1 MRPLSLLLLF
11 LMLAAA
17 GAAADSRETPPNII
31 YILADDLG
39 WSDVGWHGSEIRTP
53 NLDALAAGGA
63 KLEQF
68 HVQPVCSPTRA
79 CLMNG
84 RYPIRTGLQSGVVR
98 PWSTHGLP
106 LEEKTL
112 PEGLKKSGYNTYLVG
127 KWHLGHTTPAQLPRA
142 RGFDHHYGL
151 YCGMID
157 YFTHSRS
164 PNASLDW
171 RRDGRPLREEGYST
185 ELLGDEAVRV
195 VERQKPD
202 RPFFLYLAFNAPHSP
217 LQAPESHLAQYSQIA
232 NKKRRTYAAMVSCLD
247 DQVGRLVKALE
258 ERGLRNKTLILFSS
272 DNGGPPNLGATNTPL
287 RGGKHTLY
295 QGGVQVAAFANW
307 PGKIEAG
314 VRREG
319 LLHMVD
325 WYPTLLGLAGAPVTS
340 AGPLDGMDIWA
351 AVSRGAPSPRKELLV
366 NLEDHRGAVRSG
378 DWKLVV
384 HEREQGGPN
393 IELFNLA
400 ADPSEERN
408 LAAQH
413 PERVAELQ
421 KRLEHYRRG
430 SVPARGGDRIDP
442 QPADYVEPEILGG
455 NQ

>member
-112 PEGLKKSGYNTYLVG
+112 PEGLKKSGYNSYLVG

-195 VERQKPD
+195 VGRQKPD

-232 NKKRRTYAAMVSCLD
+232 YKKRRTYAAMVSCLD